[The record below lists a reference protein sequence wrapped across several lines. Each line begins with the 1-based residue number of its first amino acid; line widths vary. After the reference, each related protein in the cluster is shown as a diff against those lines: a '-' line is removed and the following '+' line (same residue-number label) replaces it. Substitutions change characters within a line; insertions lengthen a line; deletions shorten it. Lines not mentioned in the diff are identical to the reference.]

1 MNPQIVEI
9 QPREVKFVFELK
21 KQSTCIVHLGNV
33 TDQYVAF
40 KVKTT
45 SPKKYCVRPN
55 VGVIKPKSTCDF
67 TVTMQAQK
75 LAPSEQCKDK
85 FLVQSTVV
93 RFGTTEEDI
102 TPSMFSK
109 GSQKYIEET
118 KLRVI
123 LTSAPSSPEK
133 PLADVVLNQEVCDE
147 YPVPKEPHAPV
158 LLPVHEVIKQE
169 PSFET
174 FMPKDKLKN
183 GVEYFSRPDML
194 LEKVEAIQNVKKME
208 EPRSLKV
215 VENVKPVPAKDEE
228 FYLQNKEELY
238 PQNKEELY
246 PQNKEELYFKKNEE
260 FYPKKNEEF
269 HPKKNE
275 ELKQDRDV
283 EDAKLKLTED
293 IGELRSKIS
302 AMNAK
307 LVEAEYTIEKLKAEK
322 TTTIYEKEKLKQE
335 LAISKTKSPTTR
347 RIQVG
352 FPPLFVCMVALISLV
367 MGSLFRA

>member
-1 MNPQIVEI
+1 
-9 QPREVKFVFELK
+9 
-21 KQSTCIVHLGNV
+21 
-33 TDQYVAF
+33 
-40 KVKTT
+40 
-45 SPKKYCVRPN
+45 
-55 VGVIKPKSTCDF
+55 
-67 TVTMQAQK
+67 
-75 LAPSEQCKDK
+75 
-85 FLVQSTVV
+85 
-93 RFGTTEEDI
+93 
-102 TPSMFSK
+102 
-109 GSQKYIEET
+109 
-118 KLRVI
+118 
-123 LTSAPSSPEK
+123 
-133 PLADVVLNQEVCDE
+133 
-147 YPVPKEPHAPV
+147 
-158 LLPVHEVIKQE
+158 
-169 PSFET
+169 
-174 FMPKDKLKN
+174 MPKDKLKN

-228 FYLQNKEELY
+228 FFLQK
-238 PQNKEELY
+238 KEELY

-260 FYPKKNEEF
+260 IYPKKNEEF
-269 HPKKNE
+269 YPKKNE

-283 EDAKLKLTED
+283 GDAKLKLTED

-335 LAISKTKSPTTR
+335 LAISKTKSPTAR